1 MHRCPL
7 EEHQLQIR
15 NVETNQCLDNMA
27 RKENEKVG
35 IFNCHGMGGNQVF
48 SYTANKEIR
57 TDDLCLDVS
66 KLNGPVTMLKCHH
79 LKGNQ
84 LWEYDPVIIAYIG
97 AHFGVLA
104 CKSIPPTGL
113 QAEPEEFKP
122 ETAIHSNSFDLSN
135 PTDSGIY
142 SIHHISCSTCEA
154 TDEATAIVDHCSK
167 YDPPNQEPKVA
178 CTVPFYPYSNNSVS
192 IKNAVLNITPHGACK
207 ENQSR
212 KDGKELAFLF
222 W

>member
-1 MHRCPL
+1 MFIAYIISSEVAGYQSENQYIQFTQRTAFCYPPSTSNAK
-7 EEHQLQIR
+7 IR

-84 LWEYDPVIIAYIG
+84 LWEYDPVKLTLLHVNSNQCLDKA
-97 AHFGVLA
+97 
-104 CKSIPPTGL
+104 T
-113 QAEPEEFKP
+113 EE
-122 ETAIHSNSFDLSN
+122 
-135 PTDSGIY
+135 DS
-142 SIHHISCSTCEA
+142 
-154 TDEATAIVDHCSK
+154 
-167 YDPPNQEPKVA
+167 Q
-178 CTVPFYPYSNNSVS
+178 VPS
-192 IKNAVLNITPHGACK
+192 IKDCSG
-207 ENQSR
+207 SR
-212 KDGKELAFLF
+212 SQQWLLRNVTLPEIF
-222 W
+222 